1 MVVDIRYKA
10 YNDIAPFP
18 TKPPLLPGGDS
29 VLACMTPVTSSP
41 FLPEAFSR
49 LTWPEATR
57 LKHFRSFSRALRKD
71 KKKNKKTHAQF
82 GVAEAAAGWRQSCV
96 RRSAARSPADLL
108 TVVVVI
114 VASPRIPRLA
124 PVPREVAS
132 PAP

>member
-57 LKHFRSFSRALRKD
+57 LKHFRSFSRALRKG
-71 KKKNKKTHAQF
+71 KKKKKTHAQF

>member
-57 LKHFRSFSRALRKD
+57 LKHFRSFSRALRKG
-71 KKKNKKTHAQF
+71 KKKKKKRTRSLGWQKQPPGGVSHAC
-82 GVAEAAAGWRQSCV
+82 GVVQRGHQQTS
-96 RRSAARSPADLL
+96 
-108 TVVVVI
+108 
-114 VASPRIPRLA
+114 
-124 PVPREVAS
+124 
-132 PAP
+132 